1 SLLHHKTPLQILKYW
16 YAQKPSLFK
25 KIHVIIRDH
34 TTRSVR
40 GDSAISAGGFF
51 KRLIDKAPFII
62 SKVLTDNGKAF
73 TDRFCATGER
83 HPTGNHAFDRVCSD
97 NRIEHRLIKPRR
109 PQTNGMIKHF
119 NGRIAD
125 VLRTHRFDSTASFQA
140 TLLYNRVVPVDNFLI
155 YKNII
160 RLDRPN

>member
-1 SLLHHKTPLQILKYW
+1 MSTSTICHRCRTRTNARTCLPPLI
-16 YAQKPSLFK
+16 ASPAG
-25 KIHVIIRDH
+25 
-34 TTRSVR
+34 SVR

-62 SKVLTDNGKAF
+62 SKVLTGNGKAF

-83 HPTGNHAFDRVCSD
+83 LPTGNHAFDRVCSD

-109 PQTNGMIKHF
+109 PQTNGRFERF

-125 VLRTHRFDSTASFQA
+125 VLRTHRFDSAASLLA
-140 TLLYNRVVPVDNFLI
+140 TLLYNHHIPQKGLEAV
-155 YKNII
+155 
-160 RLDRPN
+160 